1 MRSSIAIA
9 QICAVALYLAIGYL
23 YVISGLVVPAV
34 FLLPLLAAW
43 VALLAVGFSHRQNLR
58 YLVAVPLGAAT
69 LWAAVV
75 LGLGSVLNWQA

>member
-1 MRSSIAIA
+1 MRFFVPIA
-9 QICAVALYLAIGYL
+9 QLCATAVYLAIGYL
-23 YVISGLVVPAV
+23 YIISGLAVPAI
-34 FLLPLLAAW
+34 FLLPLWAAW
-43 VALLAVGFSHRQNLR
+43 AGFLAVGFSHRDDLR